1 MNAIT
6 FKFFIGLV
14 VLETLNMHLMNV
26 VTTYLCGS
34 WDKNIHIK
42 IPEGFKML
50 ETFYDKPISVNYIK
64 QKKKLWVEA
73 IWSNMI

>member
-26 VTTYLCGS
+26 VTTYLYGS
-34 WDKNIHIK
+34 LDKDIHMK
-42 IPEGFKML
+42 ISK
-50 ETFYDKPISVNYIK
+50 
-64 QKKKLWVEA
+64 
-73 IWSNMI
+73 